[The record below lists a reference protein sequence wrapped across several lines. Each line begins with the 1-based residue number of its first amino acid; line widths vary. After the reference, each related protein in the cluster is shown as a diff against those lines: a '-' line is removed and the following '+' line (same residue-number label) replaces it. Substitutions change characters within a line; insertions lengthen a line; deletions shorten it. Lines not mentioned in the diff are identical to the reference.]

1 MVPTKKEVCTMFI
14 KTEADVLEFELVIII
29 IIKH

>member
-1 MVPTKKEVCTMFI
+1 MVPAKKEVCTMFI
-14 KTEADVLEFELVIII
+14 TTEADVLEFELVIII